1 MKEKF
6 LTLYDAT
13 FADVYRYVYCRVSNK
28 WDADDIVSEVYVKA
42 FESFATVQGSVR
54 PWLFTI
60 ARNTVADFF
69 RTKGR
74 EQPNSFVET
83 LVDQSAQVPRDQQ
96 AEMDCLVQTLQ
107 ALDTEQ
113 RELIYL
119 KYFAT
124 LKHSQVAEVLKT
136 TEAAV
141 KMRIS
146 RLLKQM
152 KEMVQQ
158 CLT

>member
-13 FADVYRYVYCRVSNK
+13 FADVYRYVYCRVGNK

-42 FESFATVQGSVR
+42 FENFAAVQGSTR
-54 PWLFTI
+54 SWLFTI
-60 ARNTVADFF
+60 ARNAVADFF

-74 EQPNSFVET
+74 EQPNSLVGSLLDQNAET
-83 LVDQSAQVPRDQQ
+83 PSDQQ
-96 AEMDCLVQTLQ
+96 AEMDCLAQAMQ
-107 ALDTEQ
+107 ALDSEQ

-119 KYFAT
+119 KYFAS

-141 KMRIS
+141 KMRVS

>member
-1 MKEKF
+1 MKERF
-6 LTLYDAT
+6 LTLYDAS
-13 FADVYRYVYCRVSNK
+13 FADVYRYVYCKVGNK
-28 WDADDIVSEVYVKA
+28 WDTDDIVSDVYVKA
-42 FESFATVQGSVR
+42 YQNYGTVKGNARSWV
-54 PWLFTI
+54 FTI
-60 ARNTVADFF
+60 ARNAVVDFF

-74 EQPNSFVET
+74 EQPNSLVGT
-83 LVDQSAQVPRDQQ
+83 LIDLDTEVSHHQQ
-96 AEMDCLVQTLQ
+96 PEMDCLLQTLQ
-107 ALDTEQ
+107 ALDGEQ
-113 RELIYL
+113 RELVYL